1 MLSRSRRAVT
11 SPTSP
16 PSAAEDLVESDLT
29 TLKTVCVE
37 VFASPPS
44 AGFLYGELARRIRVD
59 LDKRMNH
66 RGWSCVVGRS
76 FGAHITQKI
85 RCYAYLS
92 VFPGINIL
100 CWKA

>member
-1 MLSRSRRAVT
+1 MSNA
-11 SPTSP
+11 
-16 PSAAEDLVESDLT
+16 DLT
-29 TLKTVCVE
+29 TLKSVCVD
-37 VFASPPS
+37 VFAAPPS
-44 AGFLYGELARRIRVD
+44 AGNLYGELSRRIRVD
-59 LDKRMNH
+59 LDKRMSC

-100 CWKA
+100 VWKA